1 MLERILVT
9 FGTPVL
15 ICVVLPVLLVWLVA
29 GLAVGVLA
37 TVLAFLYPIDASSIG
52 EGLWQSIRL
61 FLQEYRQY
69 IVNPVAAMA
78 ITLSIVL
85 SSGVMS

>member
-37 TVLAFLYPIDASSIG
+37 SVLAFLYPI
-52 EGLWQSIRL
+52 
-61 FLQEYRQY
+61 
-69 IVNPVAAMA
+69 AAMA

-85 SSGVMS
+85 GKRSSGVMS